1 VLVTKLQDKYEL
13 LVEQEDQLLTS
24 LRTTATYENAI
35 FQITDEQAAEID
47 LPTAEKIIDKIHEY
61 TEELRLDLLY
71 VRLEKS
77 HIAGMLK
84 QTAF

>member
-1 VLVTKLQDKYEL
+1 MTILQDKYES

-35 FQITDEQAAEID
+35 FQITHEQAAKIH

-77 HIAGMLK
+77 HVAGILK
-84 QTAF
+84 LTAF

>member
-1 VLVTKLQDKYEL
+1 VFVRILQDKYKL
-13 LVEQEDQLLTS
+13 LVEQEDKLLTS
-24 LRTTATYENAI
+24 LRTTTAYENAI
-35 FQITDEQAAEID
+35 FHITHDQAVEID

-77 HIAGMLK
+77 QIAGMLK

>member
-1 VLVTKLQDKYEL
+1 MTILQEKYEL
-13 LVEQEDQLLTS
+13 LVEQEDQLLSS
-24 LRTTATYENAI
+24 LRTTTAYENAI
-35 FQITDEQAAEID
+35 FQFTLEQAAEID

-77 HIAGMLK
+77 HVAGLLK

>member
-1 VLVTKLQDKYEL
+1 MTILQDNYDL
-13 LVEQEDQLLTS
+13 LVEQENQLLTS
-24 LRTTATYENAI
+24 LRTTAAYENAI
-35 FQITDEQAAEID
+35 FQITHEQAAEID

-77 HIAGMLK
+77 HVAGMLK
-84 QTAF
+84 LTAF

>member
-1 VLVTKLQDKYEL
+1 MTILQDNYDL
-13 LVEQEDQLLTS
+13 LVEQENQLLTS
-24 LRTTATYENAI
+24 LRTTAAYENAI
-35 FQITDEQAAEID
+35 FQITHEQAAEIH

-77 HIAGMLK
+77 HVAGMLK
-84 QTAF
+84 RTAF

>member
-77 HIAGMLK
+77 QIAGMLK

>member
-1 VLVTKLQDKYEL
+1 MTILQDKYEL

-24 LRTTATYENAI
+24 LRTTTAYENAM
-35 FQITDEQAAEID
+35 FQITEEQAAEIH

-77 HIAGMLK
+77 QVAGMLK
-84 QTAF
+84 LTAI

>member
-1 VLVTKLQDKYEL
+1 MTILQDKYES

-24 LRTTATYENAI
+24 FRTTAAYENAM
-35 FQITDEQAAEID
+35 FQITHEQAADIH

-77 HIAGMLK
+77 HVAGMLK
-84 QTAF
+84 LTA

>member
-1 VLVTKLQDKYEL
+1 MTILQDKYES

-24 LRTTATYENAI
+24 LRTTAAYENAI
-35 FQITDEQAAEID
+35 FQITHEQAAEIH

-77 HIAGMLK
+77 HVAGMLK
-84 QTAF
+84 LTAF